1 MKKLKFIAMAFACL
15 LLASCMGDGYADS
28 EGSKSYSGPAVGN
41 NRLEAT
47 NVITIAQLK
56 EKFNSAI
63 SNSSYKQITDDI
75 KILGIVT
82 GNDIGGNLYQQISLQ
97 DETGGILV
105 KINKS
110 GLYGELPVGQHVL
123 IDCKN
128 LYIGGYGKQAQ
139 LGGVYTNTSKNTLG
153 IGTMDRY
160 TWEQHYKIIGEAD
173 PAEAEAMVEVLDAAK
188 VKNLDSD
195 YLAQR
200 TGKLIR
206 IEGVTFTKGDGKTVY
221 AEYDGDGV
229 SSIKQY
235 FTGISNNFMAYTSS
249 AAKFAKDPLP
259 TTPVNVTAILTRY
272 NNYWQLIIRTI
283 DDVQDAK
290 GTEQQPY
297 TVTEAIQLMNDGK
310 ASDSKVYTTGIIC
323 SDPSVA
329 TNYGNADYYISVDG
343 KEYKTIDGNY
353 DPAKTIKVFRGYY
366 LNGDKFTDE
375 NKDKI
380 KKGQKVLI
388 YGQHLLYNGVT
399 PEINS
404 GNYLVSIQ

>member
-1 MKKLKFIAMAFACL
+1 MKKLKYIAMAFACL

-28 EGSKSYSGPAVGN
+28 EGTKSYNGPAVGN

-47 NVITIAQLK
+47 HVITIAQLK
-56 EKFNSAI
+56 EKFSTPI
-63 SNSSYKQITDDI
+63 SNSSFKQITEDI

-82 GNDIGGNLYQQISLQ
+82 GNDIGSNLYQQISLQ

-139 LGGVYTNTSKNTLG
+139 LGGVYTNTSKGTLG

-173 PAEAEAMVEVLDAAK
+173 PAEAEAMAEVLDIAK
-188 VKNLDSD
+188 IKNIDSD
-195 YLAQR
+195 YLEQR
-200 TGKLIR
+200 AGKLIR
-206 IEGVTFTKGDGKTVY
+206 IEGVTFAKGDGKTTY
-221 AEYDGDGV
+221 AEYTGDGV
-229 SSIKQY
+229 SSIKQF

-249 AAKFAKDPLP
+249 AAKFANAPLP
-259 TTPVNVTAILTRY
+259 TVPVNVTGILTRY

-290 GTEQQPY
+290 GTEQLPY
-297 TVTEAIQLMNDGK
+297 TVKEAIQLMNDGK
-310 ASDSKVYTTGIIC
+310 VSDSKVYTTGIIC
-323 SDPSVA
+323 SDPSVS
-329 TNYGNADYYISVDG
+329 TSYGNADYYISEDG
-343 KEYKTIDGNY
+343 EEYKTADGSYN
-353 DPAKTIKVFRGYY
+353 PAKTIKVFRGYY

-388 YGQHLLYNGVT
+388 YGKLLLYSGVT
-399 PEINS
+399 PEIDS
-404 GNYLVSIQ
+404 GNNLVSIQ

>member
-1 MKKLKFIAMAFACL
+1 
-15 LLASCMGDGYADS
+15 
-28 EGSKSYSGPAVGN
+28 
-41 NRLEAT
+41 
-47 NVITIAQLK
+47 
-56 EKFNSAI
+56 
-63 SNSSYKQITDDI
+63 
-75 KILGIVT
+75 
-82 GNDIGGNLYQQISLQ
+82 
-97 DETGGILV
+97 
-105 KINKS
+105 
-110 GLYGELPVGQHVL
+110 
-123 IDCKN
+123 
-128 LYIGGYGKQAQ
+128 
-139 LGGVYTNTSKNTLG
+139 
-153 IGTMDRY
+153 MDRY

-343 KEYKTIDGNY
+343 KEYKTTDGNY